1 MQSNT
6 WNNCLLAAG
15 VTMYVCVYV
24 SYISLCVCLCVCV
37 LCMCV
42 PAFIVCMCVR
52 THAHNKYIQYNYSVN
67 TQEFG
72 R

>member
-6 WNNCLLAAG
+6 WNSYLLAAG
-15 VTMYVCVYV
+15 VTMYVCVC
-24 SYISLCVCLCVCV
+24 ILHIIVCIAVCV

-42 PAFIVCMCVR
+42 PAFIVRMCVH
-52 THAHNKYIQYNYSVN
+52 THALNKYIQYNYSVN